1 MDGLGPM
8 SIARTPHFPF
18 FFIQNYYHVLCS
30 CWVVVL
36 FGVSVIVWLV
46 RFRRF
51 PRWWHLPRPPLSFPS
66 CPFFL
71 LFGHWTWS
79 AHLLFWSR
87 PSLSLLAVCPMLPRQ
102 HDVPSGNNWRRINK
116 AIPLVAD
123 QQRDAQTDGSSP
135 PSTLLALSMRMMADI
150 VGGLARSPFA
160 RTGSCE
166 IRETHEMVLVR
177 GSGQELYTHAQ
188 SHHPAGYT
196 VSKKEP
202 SEWNLEASRDPLT
215 FDTHPWRKRGCLVP
229 HLFEG

>member
-1 MDGLGPM
+1 MTNSMISLFASHSIDLFVLLFFFLPPHKPSPCSSLLTFHLMDGLGPM

-123 QQRDAQTDGSSP
+123 QQRDAQTDGGGGSIKLTVA
-135 PSTLLALSMRMMADI
+135 PS
-150 VGGLARSPFA
+150 
-160 RTGSCE
+160 
-166 IRETHEMVLVR
+166 
-177 GSGQELYTHAQ
+177 Q
-188 SHHPAGYT
+188 
-196 VSKKEP
+196 
-202 SEWNLEASRDPLT
+202 
-215 FDTHPWRKRGCLVP
+215 
-229 HLFEG
+229 

>member
-1 MDGLGPM
+1 MTNSMISLFASHSIDLFVLLFFFYHHTNHRRVPACWLSTWWMDLDRCQSPEPP
-8 SIARTPHFPF
+8 TFLF

-123 QQRDAQTDGSSP
+123 QQRDAQTDG
-135 PSTLLALSMRMMADI
+135 
-150 VGGLARSPFA
+150 GGGEYKIDCRPI
-160 RTGSCE
+160 TIKE
-166 IRETHEMVLVR
+166 IEYCLFPLFR
-177 GSGQELYTHAQ
+177 LYR
-188 SHHPAGYT
+188 PC
-196 VSKKEP
+196 
-202 SEWNLEASRDPLT
+202 WNASD
-215 FDTHPWRKRGCLVP
+215 G
-229 HLFEG
+229 